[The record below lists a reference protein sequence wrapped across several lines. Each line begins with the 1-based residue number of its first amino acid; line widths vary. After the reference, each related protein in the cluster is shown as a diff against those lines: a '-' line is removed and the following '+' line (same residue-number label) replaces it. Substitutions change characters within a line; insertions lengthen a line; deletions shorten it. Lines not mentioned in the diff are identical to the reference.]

1 MGFDIMRKKI
11 SKIKY
16 ALMNIDSICPECHEH
31 IKERFWTC
39 SSLEGWGPSY
49 SNTCPHCG
57 YSFDKTELLMF
68 PHVEQYFPNAPKALV
83 ELLDN
88 TFYMAI
94 NCNDLFGPACCWD
107 EELDEDVITLYYVL
121 VAKEGMKPDKAL
133 DAILQ
138 WIAGRLFFSEKKPSK
153 ELKQLRKLTGWE
165 WYPQE
170 CKKEG

>member
-1 MGFDIMRKKI
+1 MRKKI
-11 SKIKY
+11 SKVKY

-31 IKERFWTC
+31 VKERFWTC
-39 SSLEGWGPSY
+39 SSLEGWGPGY
-49 SNTCPHCG
+49 SNICPHCG

-88 TFYMAI
+88 TFHMAI

-138 WIAGRLFFSEKKPSK
+138 WVAGRLFFSEKKPSK

-165 WYPQE
+165 WFPQE
-170 CKKEG
+170 CKRTIE

>member
-1 MGFDIMRKKI
+1 MKKKI
-11 SKIKY
+11 SKVKY

-138 WIAGRLFFSEKKPSK
+138 WVAGRLFFSEKKPSK

>member
-1 MGFDIMRKKI
+1 MKKKI
-11 SKIKY
+11 SKVKY
-16 ALMNIDSICPECHEH
+16 ALMNIDYYCPECHKKSD
-31 IKERFWTC
+31 IKLWTC

-57 YSFDKTELLMF
+57 YSFDNTELLMF

-88 TFYMAI
+88 TFYMGI

-107 EELDEDVITLYYVL
+107 EELEEDVITLYYVL
-121 VAKEGMKPDKAL
+121 VAKEGMKPNKSL

-138 WIAGRLFFSEKKPSK
+138 WVAGRLFFSEKKPSK

-170 CKKEG
+170 CKKEE